1 MCDLKVYISDFFTKY
16 GLSQSLSQ
24 SRFDRQGFFG
34 DKTGEAKAPVCDLKS
49 SIAYEELPQK
59 EERIKITEW
68 RGGRV

>member
-24 SRFDRQGFFG
+24 SRFDRQGFL
-34 DKTGEAKAPVCDLKS
+34 DKKPEPECEVKS
-49 SIAYEELPQK
+49 FMVEEELPPK
-59 EERIKITEW
+59 ERIKITQW